1 LSAEHAFLHVLHAAE
16 REGSRFTHAQV
27 ASWDAA
33 DLERF
38 ERLGIL
44 KRIDGSIADCP
55 DCEIGHV
62 GEIHV
67 SIDGAGRQRR
77 HLACPLDGRVEVSA
91 DSCSE
96 WVVAPAALAGAV
108 ALAFGTAGKPRP
120 VGHGVWKLGRCKL
133 GDSSREVV
141 LLLNASAAGEVALA
155 THVGQSGRAI
165 VVTPVREP
173 DGRIWH
179 GAAPAVIL
187 LCDLAELQPDGI
199 AIEPLEVL
207 DRVRRADA
215 AAERKSLFPIDP
227 RIKKE
232 VIAQQVHEAIKEVSD
247 DDLCLAAYK
256 EIPSYRRAAEHL
268 TKTLGRRFTKEDI
281 SGAVDRAGGLKAVQ
295 ATHDSGSVLRPV
307 ASSKRDRAKRKAQS
321 GI

>member
-1 LSAEHAFLHVLHAAE
+1 MLHAAE
-16 REGSRFTHAQV
+16 REGSRFTYAKV

-62 GEIHV
+62 GEVHV
-67 SIDGAGRQRR
+67 FEDPGGRKRR
-77 HLACPLDGRVEVSA
+77 HLACPLHGRVEVTA
-91 DSCSE
+91 ESCSE
-96 WVVAPAALAGAV
+96 WVVFPAALAGAV

-179 GAAPAVIL
+179 GAVPAVIL
-187 LCDLAELQPDGI
+187 LSDLAELQPDGI

-207 DRVRRADA
+207 DRVHRADT
-215 AAERKSLFPIDP
+215 AAERKSLLPTDP
-227 RIKKE
+227 RVKKT
-232 VIAQQVHEAIKEVSD
+232 VLAQQVNAVITNLGRKEACV
-247 DDLCLAAYK
+247 AAYK
-256 EIPSYRRAAEHL
+256 SLGSYRKAADHL
-268 TKTLGRRFTKEDI
+268 TEQTGSPYSKDMVRRAVLEAGGPDAVLELAD
-281 SGAVDRAGGLKAVQ
+281 SGAA
-295 ATHDSGSVLRPV
+295 LRRV
-307 ASSKRDRAKRKAQS
+307 ASQARDRAKRIAQS
-321 GI
+321 GN

>member
-1 LSAEHAFLHVLHAAE
+1 MLHAAE

-108 ALAFGTAGKPRP
+108 ALAFGTTGKPRP
-120 VGHGVWKLGRCKL
+120 VGHGVWKLGRVTL
-133 GDSSREVV
+133 DGASREMV
-141 LLLNASAAGEVALA
+141 LLLYASDAKSRELA
-155 THVGQSGRAI
+155 THAGQSGRTI
-165 VVTPVREP
+165 LVVPVREP
-173 DGRIWH
+173 DMSHFDRFI
-179 GAAPAVIL
+179 PAVVP
-187 LCDLAELQPDGI
+187 LATAAKCTANG
-199 AIEPLEVL
+199 LEVDAPFVIDL
-207 DRVRRADA
+207 VRAADESTRIAREHGGESPRMARRLKRMIRAESKVQLTDDALVAAYVRSGSADKA
-215 AAERKSLFPIDP
+215 AAALSTE
-227 RIKKE
+227 
-232 VIAQQVHEAIKEVSD
+232 
-247 DDLCLAAYK
+247 
-256 EIPSYRRAAEHL
+256 
-268 TKTLGRRFTKEDI
+268 LGRKVSRDSIYRALDK
-281 SGAVDRAGGLKAVQ
+281 AGGIEAVMRTQ
-295 ATHDSGSVLRPV
+295 DSGSVMRVV
-307 ASSKRDRAKRKAQS
+307 ASQPRDRAKRKAQS